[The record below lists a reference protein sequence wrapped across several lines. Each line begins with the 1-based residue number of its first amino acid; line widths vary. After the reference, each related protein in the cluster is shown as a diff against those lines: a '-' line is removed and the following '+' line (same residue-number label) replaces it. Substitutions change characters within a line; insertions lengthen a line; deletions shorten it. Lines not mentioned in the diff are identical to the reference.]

1 MKNHN
6 LSSTFT
12 VIPKKSNKQS
22 FEDKEKNKNNTNTNN
37 LRESKNQNKM
47 NYPIKHVKYNSVIGL
62 NELKMNL
69 DINKDNNIDNNLN
82 QNNQSKDL
90 ITSMSTNNLEDL
102 DEKLDIKFPYTNNIN
117 INNSSIST
125 QGQKI
130 QNNLREKKIIKN
142 QKKQKLN
149 IMPIKSNEYRNNNI
163 NENLKEN
170 ICNTSNKLNINNK
183 NDFLLQNYNEKNKYI
198 QNKKKENKNINIFSN
213 MINKK
218 KYRSIEKNNLDKDIF
233 IEKDNSNYPN
243 QNINTFK
250 NHCNQNYNVTF
261 ENEYINKKNNNVYY
275 QRPFGCYIKKIQNNN
290 KEKLNFSGGVNNNKR
305 FYSINKRDLKE
316 FKKNHNYI
324 QKIIDK
330 IPDYNPKTNNINYE
344 YRKNMKNNYY
354 ININLANKD
363 NNEEYNNYN
372 NMYNR
377 DNIFIFNTFLK
388 SDSNTK
394 TINTNTNI
402 FLKNNYTNNINNIN
416 KINNI
421 NTNNIK
427 TVRAPR
433 YLSVEKAKS
442 ILKKK
447 ENDNNMI
454 YEKKI
459 IEDKKINNNYHDST
473 FYNGFYNYKSKTKKS
488 SSFKS
493 AFISIKLKNFTEFIF
508 NVCNRKFRNLLI
520 SFLDIKSLLILS
532 STNSD
537 FFRNTRKSLYLYF
550 YNNLINDKNKDKFIN
565 KILRSTKLYCTEKI
579 KLKIKKGE
587 FKSFYEKLTKKNEL
601 YDELIL
607 KDIPRTL
614 PGDITFSAGK
624 NNYYKLYR
632 ILTCFSN
639 YNKKIGYA
647 QGINFI
653 IANAIYLFNTEEE
666 VFIFF
671 EGLINLLKMDNY
683 IGLGNDKKMVNKLME
698 FDNILNKYIPDIVK
712 FFDDKQV
719 SHEFF
724 TTKWIFTLFS
734 TSIERN
740 YLVIIWCFM
749 IIFKW
754 KFAYS
759 YIIQILKKYKNN
771 IFTYSD
777 SQLCFKMKS
786 ILSNKEFKNDFN
798 EILLNTINFMKNNIV
813 I

>member
-1 MKNHN
+1 MKIHN

-12 VIPKKSNKQS
+12 VIPKKNNKQYI
-22 FEDKEKNKNNTNTNN
+22 EDKEKYKNNPNLNN
-37 LRESKNQNKM
+37 IKESKNQNKM
-47 NYPIKHVKYNSVIGL
+47 NYPIKHIKYNSVIGL
-62 NELKMNL
+62 NELKINL
-69 DINKDNNIDNNLN
+69 DINKDNNIDNNLS

-102 DEKLDIKFPYTNNIN
+102 DEKLDIKFPFSNNSI
-117 INNSSIST
+117 INNSSIT
-125 QGQKI
+125 TEGQNN
-130 QNNLREKKIIKN
+130 QSNLREKKLTKN
-142 QKKQKLN
+142 QKGKKIN
-149 IMPIKSNEYRNNNI
+149 IISIKSNEYRNNNN

-170 ICNTSNKLNINNK
+170 CYNTSNKLNMNNK
-183 NDFLLQNYNEKNKYI
+183 NEFLLQNFNEKNKYI

-213 MINKK
+213 IINKK
-218 KYRSIEKNNLDKDIF
+218 KYRSIEKNNLEKEIF
-233 IEKDNSNYPN
+233 LDNANYPN
-243 QNINTFK
+243 LNINTFK
-250 NHCNQNYNVTF
+250 THHNPNYNATF
-261 ENEYINKKNNNVYY
+261 ENEHINRKNNNIYY
-275 QRPFGCYIKKIQNNN
+275 QRPFGCYVKKIQNNNN
-290 KEKLNFSGGVNNNKR
+290 KEKLNFSNNINNNKR

-330 IPDYNPKTNNINYE
+330 IPDYNPKINNIDYD
-344 YRKNMKNNYY
+344 YRKNMKNDYY
-354 ININLANKD
+354 INLANKD

-372 NMYNR
+372 NIYNR
-377 DNIFIFNTFLK
+377 DNIFIFNNFLK
-388 SDSNTK
+388 SDSNIK
-394 TINTNTNI
+394 TINTNSTINTNI
-402 FLKNNYTNNINNIN
+402 FLKNNLINNIN
-416 KINNI
+416 KINNC

-427 TVRAPR
+427 TVRVPR

-442 ILKKK
+442 IINKK
-447 ENDNNMI
+447 ENDNII

-459 IEDKKINNNYHDST
+459 IEEKKNINNYHDST

-508 NVCNRKFRNLLI
+508 NVCNRKFRNLLT

-550 YNNLINDKNKDKFIN
+550 YNNLIMDKNKDKFIN
-565 KILRSTKLYCTEKI
+565 RVLRSTKLYCTEKI

-614 PGDITFSAGK
+614 PGDITFSSGK

-653 IANAIYLFNTEEE
+653 IANAIYLFNSEED

-683 IGLGNDKKMVNKLME
+683 IGLGNDKKMVNKLIE
-698 FDNILNKYIPDIVK
+698 FNNILNKYIPDIVK
-712 FFDDKQV
+712 FFNDKQV

-754 KFAYS
+754 KFTYS

-777 SQLCFKMKS
+777 SQLCYKMKN

-798 EILLNTINFMKNNIV
+798 EILLNTFNFMKNNIV